1 MVPTCCTTVGESFTF
16 WGHIHD
22 RRYNRL
28 NSFFLRPPEALSGLG
43 TEKCNLRAVQFLISA
58 IFVCIMSQK
67 EHLVPSWD
75 GEISGWADYSRKVR
89 LFHSQ
94 TPVSKRYT
102 LGPKLVLRLRGKAWE
117 VAASLDHDELS
128 KQNGAQ
134 YLLKFLKQRLGR
146 LPIPDV
152 GQHLDEVFVR
162 MRRVPGMDMIS
173 WCNLVRENYKKLQ
186 RSLSRTQAGRRSVG
200 IQTDPSPDS
209 GMDVTYPSSSRRA
222 AGRSEAV
229 LSPSNREPPDETPP
243 RHDADGQQLDAAAD
257 AGEGS

>member
-1 MVPTCCTTVGESFTF
+1 MVPTCCTTVGESFSF

-58 IFVCIMSQK
+58 IFACIMSQK
-67 EHLVPSWD
+67 EEHLVPSG

-89 LFHSQ
+89 LSHSQ

-162 MRRVPGMDMIS
+162 MRRVPGMDRIMQ
-173 WCNLVRENYKKLQ
+173 LVQFGEGELQ
-186 RSLSRTQAGRRSVG
+186 EASAIFV
-200 IQTDPSPDS
+200 PDS
-209 GMDVTYPSSSRRA
+209 GWKTQCGYSD
-222 AGRSEAV
+222 RSLA
-229 LSPSNREPPDETPP
+229 RQ
-243 RHDADGQQLDAAAD
+243 RDGCHIP
-257 AGEGS
+257 